1 MGTKPWVGSHFGGA
15 VKPNTSECEEAQQC
29 PLPEIELE
37 QTESINNGCKNGATS
52 VSVGMK
58 NIGPN
63 NILPDTTLNLEW
75 VGLPENITF
84 SVSGNDFSISEDGTI
99 LIANNLFIVSD
110 NNYARHINFLLS
122 KSDCDGPFLGFTCT
136 ITTDDYT
143 LLNEGNQFVI
153 TYTS

>member
-37 QTESINNGCKNGATS
+37 QKESINNGCKNGATS

-63 NILPDTTLNLEW
+63 NILPGTTFNLEW

-84 SVSGNDFSISEDGTI
+84 SFAGDEFSISEDGTT
-99 LIANNLFIVSD
+99 LTATTLSIVSD
-110 NNYARHINFLLS
+110 NKYSRHLNFFLS
-122 KSDCDGPFLGFTCT
+122 KDDCDGPISGFTCT

-143 LLNEGNQFVI
+143 LLNEGNQFLI
-153 TYTS
+153 TYTP